1 MWRLPLLPL
10 ALLAAGLAGC
20 GTSDD
25 RDQSRSV
32 VERFY
37 DAVREDRGEDACAQ
51 LSAATVEA
59 LESQTEQSCEGVI
72 TRLEYDGG
80 AVEGVEVFITNA
92 KVDLGSGESTFL
104 SREPTGWKITGVAC
118 KAVEGKP
125 ADRPLQCEVEA

>member
-1 MWRLPLLPL
+1 MWRL
-10 ALLAAGLAGC
+10 ALLSLVLLAGC

-25 RDQSRSV
+25 RDQARGV

-37 DAVREDRGEDACAQ
+37 DAVRQDRAEDACAQ
-51 LSAATVEA
+51 LSAATVKE

-80 AVEGVEVFITNA
+80 AIESVEVYVTNA
-92 KVDLGSGESTFL
+92 KVDLRSGESTFL
-104 SREPTGWKITGVAC
+104 SREPAGWKITGVAC

-125 ADRPLQCEVEA
+125 ADRPLDCEVEA